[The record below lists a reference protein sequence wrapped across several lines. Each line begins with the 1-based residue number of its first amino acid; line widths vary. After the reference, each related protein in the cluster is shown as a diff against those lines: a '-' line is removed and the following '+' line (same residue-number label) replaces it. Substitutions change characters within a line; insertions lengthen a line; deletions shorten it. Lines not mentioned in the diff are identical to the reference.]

1 LASESPQEAA
11 VRRFVDLFNRGELEA
26 LLAEIDAETV
36 LNEWPTAPGAQSY
49 KGPDEIRRAFEN
61 WFESWEW
68 MRIEVEDLEEAGDRV
83 IATFHQRAR
92 GKGSEAEVEV
102 RSFNVWSFKEG
113 RIRDIS
119 LFTDRAPAV
128 EEFRR

>member
-1 LASESPQEAA
+1 MAESDQKAT
-11 VRRFVDLFNRGELEA
+11 VRRFVDRFNHRDFDGLV
-26 LLAEIDAETV
+26 AETGPDTV

-49 KGPDEIRRAFEN
+49 RGPEEIRRAFEN

-68 MRIEVEDLEEAGDRV
+68 MQIELEDMEEAGDRV

-92 GKGSEAEVEV
+92 GRGSEAEVEA

-113 RIRDIS
+113 HVRDIS

-128 EEFRR
+128 EAFRR